1 MSRSKLHFP
10 EPTLFETSLMVRIQ
24 DINYGGH
31 MGNDRILALMH
42 EVRLQWFH
50 ALGYSSEIGIENQT
64 GIIVTESIIQYKSE
78 AFYGDNLQVSLS
90 LDDVSDVGMEIYYLL
105 YNSTP
110 DKVAAIGKTSV
121 VFLDYGTRKITKIPI
136 GFRSKL
142 LNGK

>member
-10 EPTLFETSLMVRIQ
+10 EPTLFENSLTVRIQ

-31 MGNDRILALMH
+31 VGNDRILGFMH
-42 EVRLQWFH
+42 EVRLQWFN
-50 ALGYSSEIGIENQT
+50 ALGYSSEIGIEKQI

-78 AFYGDNLQVSLS
+78 VFYGNKLQVSLS
-90 LDDVSDVGMEIYYLL
+90 VNDISEVGMEIYYLL
-105 YNSTP
+105 YNSTI

-121 VFLDYGTRKITKIPI
+121 VFLDYDTRKITKIPV

-142 LNGK
+142 